1 MLVVSHVLSA
11 VAVSCNFL
19 PLVRDSFPALLG
31 LTVLV
36 SFLLAAD
43 FGVIDTI
50 CLAATDSG
58 DGEYGEMRAWNC
70 LGCGLASAI
79 LGAAIPF
86 ASVFSIFYAFLLLQ
100 IPILFMFV
108 VFLPNPRPD
117 KPSSEALS
125 LVKCLQSKEN
135 VFFLLRV
142 FLYGL
147 CISLPEV
154 FGPIYY
160 MEVLD
165 GTSCLVGAAVLIMCL
180 SEMVVFRF
188 IEQILQKLR
197 ADYNMVRGACEVIL
211 AVRCLGYCLVPKSVP
226 LIALFVEFLHG
237 ITFGAMW
244 FVTVKRADELAP
256 DGARATMQSV
266 ASSTYFF
273 FSFDQSSSPTDSSAL
288 HIVASPSMM
297 MEDTTTEQ
305 LLANCNDLENGK
317 LESSIKNVEGV
328 TLDEVLHHNT
338 LQDAWIVLNGEVLDV
353 TRWIP
358 LHPGGETTITRF
370 LGKDASLEWNMIHA
384 PGTVERH
391 LRFLKKMGKLIETED
406 VEDSPSRNAG
416 NVIGLLGMVIGM
428 ACCKR
433 RRPSTP

>member
-1 MLVVSHVLSA
+1 MKMPRWLPSAAQFGTSAAVSCILKFNMVYWHFLHYHGHKLACLSASSLAGLFFGSLFWGIVVDHFGGVRDMLVVSHVLSA

-43 FGVIDTI
+43 FGVIDTL
-50 CLAATDSG
+50 CLASTDSG

-160 MEVLD
+160 MEVQ
-165 GTSCLVGAAVLIMCL
+165 SA
-180 SEMVVFRF
+180 
-188 IEQILQKLR
+188 
-197 ADYNMVRGACEVIL
+197 N
-211 AVRCLGYCLVPKSVP
+211 
-226 LIALFVEFLHG
+226 FL
-237 ITFGAMW
+237 
-244 FVTVKRADELAP
+244 
-256 DGARATMQSV
+256 
-266 ASSTYFF
+266 
-273 FSFDQSSSPTDSSAL
+273 
-288 HIVASPSMM
+288 
-297 MEDTTTEQ
+297 
-305 LLANCNDLENGK
+305 LL
-317 LESSIKNVEGV
+317 
-328 TLDEVLHHNT
+328 TH
-338 LQDAWIVLNGEVLDV
+338 
-353 TRWIP
+353 
-358 LHPGGETTITRF
+358 
-370 LGKDASLEWNMIHA
+370 
-384 PGTVERH
+384 
-391 LRFLKKMGKLIETED
+391 
-406 VEDSPSRNAG
+406 
-416 NVIGLLGMVIGM
+416 
-428 ACCKR
+428 
-433 RRPSTP
+433 